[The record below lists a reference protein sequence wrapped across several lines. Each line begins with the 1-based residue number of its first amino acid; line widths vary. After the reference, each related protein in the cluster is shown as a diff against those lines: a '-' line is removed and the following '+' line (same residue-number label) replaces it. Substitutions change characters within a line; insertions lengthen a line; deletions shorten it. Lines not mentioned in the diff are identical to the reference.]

1 MRKDKAVRI
10 AEMKA
15 AVKSTLKSLIAPVI
29 FLLIIVAGVL
39 VITLWKE
46 EEEPE
51 KIIQVNAYAGD
62 TSTMVL
68 ENDKLLFE
76 LDPSTT
82 QFTITQKDTGAVWYS
97 NPEGGGS
104 DPAAQTIEK
113 QKLQSTVLLTYS
125 TINGVD
131 TLYNNYKYSMEN
143 QIYEIEQ
150 GDDYIKIN
158 YSIGDVQKEFVI
170 PPVLSEERMDAYLE
184 VLDKNAVL
192 LIGNYYK
199 KYDINNLGKK
209 DNKEELLERYPMMAD
224 TVIYAIRD
232 TTKDAVRKKLQ
243 EFFAEIGY
251 TYEEYLAD
259 KANDKGETTTDK
271 PVFNMS
277 MTYRLDGEDLVVE
290 VPFNE
295 IQYKEEYPV
304 YYLSILPYFGAG
316 TKEEEGFLL
325 VPEGGGGLI
334 EFNNGKIKQNDYFSN
349 LYGWDMAQDRDAIVH
364 ETETS
369 FNVFGI
375 SKEDSSFICI
385 MEDGAPY
392 GGIRADVSGKKHSYN
407 YACAE
412 YTLVHREQYDVAET
426 TTGSIYSYEPGLQQD
441 EKIVQRY
448 RFVGSENYVDMANA
462 YSNYLSEKYTGYL
475 AMNDDTTAP
484 VALEIIGAVDKIEQ
498 VVGVPVSRPL
508 ELTTFDEASAII
520 DELHAAGMSN
530 MSVKLSGWM
539 NGGVQQKLLDDVKV
553 IRGLGG
559 KKDLQ
564 AMVNASNEKGVPVYL
579 NGITN
584 YAKDS
589 DVFDGFFV
597 FTDAARFVSKEKA
610 ELYVYNEVSY
620 GKRES
625 QDTYYL
631 LKASIILDMAKNLQS
646 AANSYGAGVSFE
658 DMGDVLSSDF
668 KRKELVS
675 RQKVL
680 NNQSELL
687 KSMKDEGTAIMIN
700 AGNDYAIAYADMVTN
715 MDLGGYEYTIIDKQ
729 VPFYQIALHGMV
741 NYTGKP
747 INLAGEYQDE
757 VLKSAEYGAGLSF
770 TIMDETS
777 FTLQNTLYT
786 EYYGAEYASWKDQ
799 MIEIYTRYNNELG
812 HVFNQ
817 RMTGH
822 EYVAENVAMTTYE
835 DGTRVYVNYSYDDV
849 TVDGTTVTARDY
861 AVVR

>member
-39 VITLWKE
+39 VITLWQE

-76 LDPSTT
+76 MDPSTT
-82 QFTITQKDTGAVWYS
+82 QFTITQRDTGAVWYS

-290 VPFNE
+290 VPFSD

-349 LYGWDMAQDRDAIVH
+349 LYGWDMAQDREAIVH

-392 GGIRADVSGKKHSYN
+392 AGIRADVSGKKHSYN

-448 RFVGSENYVDMANA
+448 RFVGSDNYVDMANA

-508 ELTTFDEASAII
+508 ELTTFDEASVII
-520 DELHAAGMSN
+520 DELHAAGMTN

-589 DVFDGFFV
+589 DVFDGLFV

-675 RQKVL
+675 RQKVM

-700 AGNDYAIAYADMVTN
+700 SGNDYAIAYADMVTN

-741 NYTGKP
+741 NYTGEP
-747 INLAGEYQDE
+747 INLAGEYQEE

>member
-15 AVKSTLKSLIAPVI
+15 AVKSTLKSLIGPSI
-29 FLLIIVAGVL
+29 FLLIIVAGIL
-39 VITLWKE
+39 VITLWTE
-46 EEEPE
+46 EEEAE
-51 KIIQVNAYAGD
+51 KIIQVNAYDGD
-62 TSTMVL
+62 EDIMTL
-68 ENDKLLFE
+68 ESDTLLFE
-76 LDPSTT
+76 LDPTTT
-82 QFTITQKDTGAVWYS
+82 QFTVTQKNTGEVWYS
-97 NPEGGGS
+97 NPV
-104 DPAAQTIEK
+104 DAADDTLAQTSER

-150 GDDYIKIN
+150 GTDYIKIN
-158 YSIGDVQKEFVI
+158 YSIGDVKKEFVI
-170 PPVLSEERMDAYLE
+170 PPVLSEERMNEYLE
-184 VLDKNAVL
+184 VLNKNAVL

-199 KYDINNLGKK
+199 KYDINDLGKK
-209 DNKEELLERYPMMAD
+209 DDKEALLERYPMMAD

-232 TTKDAVRKKLQ
+232 TANDSVRKKLQ
-243 EFFAEIGY
+243 EYFEEIGY

-259 KANDKGETTTDK
+259 KANDTGEASTDK

-277 MTYRLDGEDLVVE
+277 MTYRLEGDELVVE
-290 VPFNE
+290 VPFSD

-316 TKEEEGFLL
+316 STQEEGFLL

-334 EFNNGKIKQNDYFSN
+334 EFNNGKIKQNDYYSN
-349 LYGWDMAQDRDAIVH
+349 LYGWDMAIDREAVVH
-364 ETETS
+364 ETETN
-369 FNVFGI
+369 FNAFGV
-375 SKEDSSFICI
+375 SKGNSSYICVL
-385 MEDGAPY
+385 EDGVPY
-392 GGIRADVSGKKHSYN
+392 AAVRADISGKRNSYN
-407 YACAE
+407 YVNAE
-412 YTLVHREQYDVAET
+412 YTLVHREQYDVSET
-426 TTGSIYSYEPGLQQD
+426 NTGDMFVYEPNLQPD

-448 RFVGSENYVDMANA
+448 CFVDSGDYVDMANA
-462 YSNYLSEKYTGYL
+462 YHDYLSERYSGYL
-475 AMNDDTTAP
+475 TMNDDTTTP
-484 VALEIIGAVDKIEQ
+484 VALEIVGAVDKVEQ
-498 VVGVPVSRPL
+498 VFGVPVSRPL

-520 DELHAAGMSN
+520 TELHEAGMTN
-530 MSVKLSGWM
+530 MSVKMSGWM
-539 NGGVQQKLLDDVKV
+539 NGGVQQKLLDNVKV
-553 IRGLGG
+553 ISGLGG
-559 KKDLQ
+559 KKDLKTMINT
-564 AMVNASNEKGVPVYL
+564 AAEKNIPVYL

-589 DVFDGFFV
+589 DLLDGFFV

-610 ELYVYNEVSY
+610 ELFVYNEVSY

-631 LKASIILDMAKNLQS
+631 LKASLVLDMAKNLQTE
-646 AANSYGAGVSFE
+646 AGKYGAGVSFE

-668 KRKELVS
+668 RRKEVVS
-675 RQKVL
+675 RQKAM

-687 KSMKDEGTAIMIN
+687 KSMKDAGTEIMIN
-700 AGNDYAIAYADMVTN
+700 MGNDYAIAYADIVTN

-729 VPFYQIALHGMV
+729 VPFYQIAIHGLV
-741 NYTGKP
+741 NYTGES
-747 INLAGEYQDE
+747 INLTGEYEDE
-757 VLKSAEYGAGLSF
+757 ILKSAEYGAGLAF
-770 TIMDETS
+770 TLMDETS

-786 EYYGAEYASWKDQ
+786 QYFGAEYASWKEQ
-799 MIEIYTRYNNELG
+799 MLEIYTRYNQELG

-822 EYVAENVAMTTYE
+822 EYVDSKVAMTTYE
-835 DGTRVYVNYSYDDV
+835 DGTKVYVNYSYEDV
-849 TVDGTTVTARDY
+849 TVDGITVTARDY

>member
-39 VITLWKE
+39 VITLWQE

-76 LDPSTT
+76 MDPSTT

-290 VPFNE
+290 VPFSD

-349 LYGWDMAQDRDAIVH
+349 LYGWDMAQDREAIVH

-392 GGIRADVSGKKHSYN
+392 AGIRADVSGKKHSYN

-448 RFVGSENYVDMANA
+448 RFVGSDNYVDMANA

-508 ELTTFDEASAII
+508 ELTTFDEASVII
-520 DELHAAGMSN
+520 DELHAAGMTN

-675 RQKVL
+675 RQKVM

-700 AGNDYAIAYADMVTN
+700 SGNDYAIAYADMVTN

-741 NYTGKP
+741 NYTGEP
-747 INLAGEYQDE
+747 INLAGEYQEE

>member
-39 VITLWKE
+39 VITLWQE

-76 LDPSTT
+76 MDPSTT

-290 VPFNE
+290 VPFSD

-349 LYGWDMAQDRDAIVH
+349 LYGWDMAQDREAIVH

-392 GGIRADVSGKKHSYN
+392 AGIRADVSGKKHSYN

-448 RFVGSENYVDMANA
+448 RFVGSDNYVDMANA

-508 ELTTFDEASAII
+508 ELTTFDEASVII
-520 DELHAAGMSN
+520 DELHAAGMTN

-675 RQKVL
+675 RQKVM

-700 AGNDYAIAYADMVTN
+700 SGNDYAIAYADMVTN

-741 NYTGKP
+741 NYTGEP
-747 INLAGEYQDE
+747 INLAGEYQEE

-786 EYYGAEYASWKDQ
+786 EYYGAEYASWKDR

>member
-15 AVKSTLKSLIAPVI
+15 AVKSTLKSLIGPVI
-29 FLLIIVAGVL
+29 FLLIIVAGIL
-39 VITLWKE
+39 VITFWKE

-51 KIIQVNAYAGD
+51 KIIQVNAYDGD
-62 TSTMVL
+62 TSTIVL

-76 LDPSTT
+76 LDPGTT
-82 QFTITQKDTGAVWYS
+82 QFTVTQKDTGAVWYS
-97 NPEGGGS
+97 NPDGAAN
-104 DPAAQTIEK
+104 DAIAQTIEK

-131 TLYNNYKYSMEN
+131 TLYNNYKYSMQN

-150 GDDYIKIN
+150 GDDYVKIN

-170 PPVLSEERMDAYLE
+170 PPIVSEERMDAYLE

-199 KYDINNLGKK
+199 KYDINKLGKK

-224 TVIYAIRD
+224 TVVYVIRD
-232 TTKDAVRKKLQ
+232 TATDAVRKKLE

-259 KANDKGETTTDK
+259 KANDTGEMTSDK

-290 VPFNE
+290 VPFSD

-316 TKEEEGFLL
+316 TTAEEGFLL

-334 EFNNGKIKQNDYFSN
+334 EFNNGKIKQNDYFAN
-349 LYGWDMAQDRDAIVH
+349 LYGWDMAQDRDAVVH
-364 ETETS
+364 ETETY
-369 FNVFGI
+369 FNAFGI
-375 SKEDSSFICI
+375 SKNDSSFICI

-392 GGIRADVSGKKHSYN
+392 GGVRADVSGKKHSYN

-426 TTGSIYSYEPGLQQD
+426 TTGSVFSYEPGLQQD

-448 RFVGSENYVDMANA
+448 RFVGSDEYVDMANA
-462 YSNYLSEKYTGYL
+462 YHDYLVEKYAGYL
-475 AMNDDTTAP
+475 TMNDDTSTP
-484 VALEIIGAVDKIEQ
+484 VALEIVGAVDKIEQ
-498 VVGVPVSRPL
+498 VFGVPVSRPL
-508 ELTTFDEASAII
+508 ELTTFEEAQAII
-520 DELHAAGMSN
+520 DELHAAGMDN

-564 AMVNASNEKGVPVYL
+564 GLVNAATEKNIPVYF

-610 ELYVYNEVSY
+610 EIFVYNEVSY

-631 LKASIILDMAKNLQS
+631 LKASIILDMAKNLQ
-646 AANSYGAGVSFE
+646 AEAKKYGAGVSFE

-675 RQKVL
+675 RQKVMD
-680 NNQSELL
+680 NQSELF
-687 KSMKDEGTAIMIN
+687 KAMKDEGTTIMIN
-700 AGNDYAIAYADMVTN
+700 SGNDYAVAYADMVTN

-741 NYTGKP
+741 NYTGEP
-747 INLAGEYQDE
+747 INLAGEYLDE
-757 VLKSAEYGAGLSF
+757 ILKSAEYGAGLSF

-786 EYYGAEYASWKDQ
+786 QYFGAEYASWKEQ
-799 MIEIYTRYNNELG
+799 MLEIYTRYNNELG
-812 HVFNQ
+812 HVYNQ
-817 RMTGH
+817 RMAGH
-822 EYVAENVAMTTYE
+822 EYVAENVAKTTYE
-835 DGTRVYVNYSYDDV
+835 DGTKVYVNYSYDDV
-849 TVDGTTVTARDY
+849 TVDGITVTARDY
-861 AVVR
+861 TVVR

>member
-76 LDPSTT
+76 MDPSTT

-290 VPFNE
+290 VPFSD

-349 LYGWDMAQDRDAIVH
+349 LYGWDMAQDREAIVH

-392 GGIRADVSGKKHSYN
+392 AGIRADVSGKKHSYN

-448 RFVGSENYVDMANA
+448 RFVGSDNYVDMANA

-520 DELHAAGMSN
+520 DELHAAGMTN

-675 RQKVL
+675 RQKVM

-700 AGNDYAIAYADMVTN
+700 SGNDYAIAYADMVTN

-741 NYTGKP
+741 NYTGEP
-747 INLAGEYQDE
+747 INLAGEYQEE